1 MNKDVYKPAFFRLNV
16 IEEKQQYQLL
26 LESNPSIQIFDEIEG
41 QLREL
46 IKSLNPSI
54 RIKLDEYPE
63 LVKKHIGNQSLL
75 EYGVW
80 VYYPWNNHL
89 IHLLDE
95 EEFIE
100 VRTNRNRYKITREE
114 QQILRT
120 KKIGIVGL
128 SVGQS
133 IALTLAM
140 ERTCGELRLA
150 DFDDAELSNLNRLR
164 TGLHNLGTKK
174 TIIAAREIL
183 EIDPFIKIKV
193 FNEGLHE
200 GNFDNFF
207 TDDGKLDL
215 LVEVCDG
222 LDIKIES
229 RFKARELGIPVV
241 MDTNDRGMVDV
252 ERFDL
257 EPNRDILHGLAGNLN
272 PTTIKDLT
280 NEEKI
285 PYILEMIGSETI
297 SMRSKASMMEVQQ
310 SINTWPQL
318 ASSVVL
324 GGAITTDVCRR
335 IFLNQYTDS
344 GRYYIDFDEIVGNK
358 TKEDSNI
365 YPADY
370 YAPPELSEEEM
381 FEIANNYFEL
391 NFGDELDA
399 ITVSEIIEAAIQAP
413 SGGNAQ
419 PWKFLYKKKTL
430 YIFHEIHFS
439 HSLLDY
445 NNFGSYIAIG
455 ASIENIS
462 IKASTLGYRI
472 INNLFPLK
480 NKKLVATVA
489 FVADDKIIPLKTLES
504 GIYLRYTNRT
514 VNERQI
520 FPDSVYDTLNKSI
533 SSYLDVKVDFITD
546 DLLMKKLGEILATA
560 EMLRIIHPRGHY
572 DTFKNELRWTNEE
585 NLLKRDG
592 LDVATLG
599 ATENEIAALKVATDK
614 NAIAFLRKEGKGY
627 AFKKMVSKS
636 INSSAG
642 LGIVTMKDQ
651 SPNSFLL
658 AGQAIERLWIESN
671 LLGISFQPITQ
682 LIFLLMRLNDVEV
695 EDTFKRDF
703 SVLNE
708 KFYELFSNLN
718 GRKPVFIFKLSKAQ
732 EAKTRS
738 LRRPLTSCLTYIS
751 TENSYENSL

>member
-1 MNKDVYKPAFFRLNV
+1 MNKDVYKPIFFRLNV
-16 IEEKQQYQLL
+16 SEEKQQYQLL
-26 LESNPSIQIFDEIEG
+26 LKLNTSIHVYDEIEG

-46 IKSLNPSI
+46 IKILNPSI
-54 RIKLDEYPE
+54 KIKLEDYPE
-63 LVKKHIGNQSLL
+63 LIKKHIGNQNLF

-80 VYYPWNNHL
+80 IYYPWNNNL

-95 EEFIE
+95 EEFVE
-100 VRTNRNRYKITREE
+100 VRTNRNKYKITQEE
-114 QQILRT
+114 QEILKT

-174 TIIAAREIL
+174 TVIAAREIA
-183 EIDPFIKIKV
+183 EIDPFINTMV
-193 FNEGLHE
+193 FNDGLHKA
-200 GNFDNFF
+200 NFEDFF
-207 TDDGKLDL
+207 TGNGKLDL

-272 PTTIKDLT
+272 PTTIKNLT

-285 PYILEMIGSETI
+285 PYILEMIGSETL
-297 SMRSKASMMEVQQ
+297 SVRSKASMMEVQQ

-335 IFLNQYTDS
+335 IFLDQYNDS
-344 GRYYIDFDEIVGNK
+344 GRYFIDFDKIVGNK
-358 TKEDSNI
+358 TKEYSNN
-365 YPADY
+365 YPANY
-370 YAPPELSEEEM
+370 YAPLELSKDEM
-381 FEIANNYFEL
+381 LEIANSCSEL
-391 NFGDELDA
+391 DIGDELDLTT
-399 ITVSEIIEAAIQAP
+399 ISKIIEAAIQAP

-419 PWKFLYKKKTL
+419 PWKFLYSKKTL

-439 HSLLDY
+439 YSLLDY
-445 NNFGSYIAIG
+445 ENLGSYLAIG

-472 INNLFPLK
+472 INNFFPIK
-480 NKKLVATVA
+480 NKKLVATIT
-489 FVADDKIIPLKTLES
+489 FVADDKLVSLKTLER

-514 VNERQI
+514 LDEKQVLPSDIYN
-520 FPDSVYDTLNKSI
+520 TLKKSI
-533 SSYLDVKVDFITD
+533 SSYSDVKVDFVTD
-546 DLLMKKLGEILATA
+546 DLLMNKLGELLATA

-572 DTFKNELRWTNEE
+572 DTFKNELRWTTEE

-627 AFKKMVSKS
+627 AFKKLVSKS

-642 LGIVTMKDQ
+642 LGIVTMK
-651 SPNSFLL
+651 
-658 AGQAIERLWIESN
+658 
-671 LLGISFQPITQ
+671 
-682 LIFLLMRLNDVEV
+682 
-695 EDTFKRDF
+695 
-703 SVLNE
+703 
-708 KFYELFSNLN
+708 
-718 GRKPVFIFKLSKAQ
+718 
-732 EAKTRS
+732 
-738 LRRPLTSCLTYIS
+738 
-751 TENSYENSL
+751 